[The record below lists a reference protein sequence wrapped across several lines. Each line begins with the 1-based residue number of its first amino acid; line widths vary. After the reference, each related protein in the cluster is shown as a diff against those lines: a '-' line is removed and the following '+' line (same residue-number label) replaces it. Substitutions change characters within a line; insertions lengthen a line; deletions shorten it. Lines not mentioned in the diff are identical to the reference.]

1 LALHRRVS
9 PTIFKDLE
17 LQVAGIDKNLDQ
29 LQSKLR
35 ELRLL
40 AQQNMAT
47 TESVEQVNREIQFYT
62 RQRNL
67 LQDRMA
73 QEKAYAQEDLNVLR
87 HFLGQ
92 GVNPGQVPKEV
103 PLVAPISGHA
113 VWVNPDV
120 RQGSELAAGTP
131 VAWLADMD
139 PMRVRA
145 QVHEIEAMQLR
156 LGEAAEMTLES
167 VPGRKFQAKV
177 VSIPW
182 TTSSPAP
189 DQPSYFEVEL
199 EVPNP
204 DFVLREGLKGMIT
217 FPAQR

>member
-1 LALHRRVS
+1 M
-9 PTIFKDLE
+9 
-17 LQVAGIDKNLDQ
+17 AGIDKNLDQ
-29 LQSKLR
+29 LQSKQR
-35 ELRLL
+35 ELKLL

-47 TESVEQVNREIQFYT
+47 SESVEQVNREIQFYT
-62 RQRNL
+62 RQRAL
-67 LQDRMA
+67 LQDRMT
-73 QEKAYAQEDLNVLR
+73 QEKAYAQEDINVLR
-87 HFLGQ
+87 HLLGP
-92 GVNPGQVPKEV
+92 GVGPGQVPKEV

-113 VWVNPDV
+113 IWVHPDV
-120 RQGSELAAGTP
+120 RQGSELPPGTP
-131 VAWLADMD
+131 VAWIADMD

-156 LGEAAEMTLES
+156 LGEGAEMALES

-182 TTSSPAP
+182 TSASPAP

-204 DFVLREGLKGMIT
+204 DFVLKEGLKGMIT